1 MSIERQ
7 MDKGT
12 LVFAN
17 RGTLLNL
24 KKEVNPA
31 TCSNMMDPEDMLSE
45 ISPVTERE
53 ILNDSIDMRYL
64 K

>member
-1 MSIERQ
+1 
-7 MDKGT
+7 MDNGT
-12 LVFAN
+12 IVFAY

-24 KKEVNPA
+24 KKEVNSA
-31 TCSNMMDPEDMLSE
+31 TCSNMRDPEDMLRE

>member
-12 LVFAN
+12 LVFAY

-31 TCSNMMDPEDMLSE
+31 TRSNMMDPEDMLSE